1 MSTIAERLETI
12 NTKLSGILGDVN
24 TELMN
29 KGMSE
34 ITDLSSVSNAMTS
47 LKNPTGT
54 LPITQNGTVDV
65 TNYASAEVN
74 VSGGGGGKNIQ
85 FDSGFYSIAA
95 NNTYNPSSTG
105 LSLTVNKTGSYKVKW
120 ESYKSYSSGDGSTAL
135 YINNSMYGALHMT
148 WTDGFYNNGNLITSI
163 TQYQKNELSGI
174 SLQQGDNIE
183 IRAGSRGASYQLFTY
198 FLYIEEE

>member
-1 MSTIAERLETI
+1 MSTIAERLSAVDT
-12 NTKLSGILGDVN
+12 NLKSILNNVN
-24 TELMN
+24 SELTDKGKTEI
-29 KGMSE
+29 S
-34 ITDLSSVSNAMTS
+34 DLSDVATAISE

-54 LPITQNGTVDV
+54 VSITQNGTVDV
-65 TNYASAEVN
+65 TNYAEADVS

-85 FDSGFYSIAA
+85 FVNGFYSISA

-148 WTDGFYNNGNLITSI
+148 WTDGFYNNGNLITSLA
-163 TQYQKNELSGI
+163 QYQKNELSGV

-183 IRAGSRGASYQLFTY
+183 IRAGSRGSSYQVFTY